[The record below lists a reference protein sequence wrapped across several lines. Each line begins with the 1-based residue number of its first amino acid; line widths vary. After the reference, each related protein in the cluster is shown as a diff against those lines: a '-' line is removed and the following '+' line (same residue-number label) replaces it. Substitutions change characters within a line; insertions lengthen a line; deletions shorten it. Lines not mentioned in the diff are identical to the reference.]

1 MPNDATYEILAGLQE
16 KSEAGLTLIAAP
28 TYNIDDMDPRFC
40 MVNLMFSGM
49 YCLVSTKPLDRSH
62 GGRLLIDG
70 EEAPDGLLIPELM
83 PMFGQIVAIRA
94 RIYFRDYDRD
104 YRIRIEELRD
114 LEGKLLEPFEF
125 TIHTLLKHEIGEAF
139 PEHDGIV
146 LQAARESAVLLK
158 NERAA
163 LPLGKGAVLNVFGAG
178 AVIYRSGCLGA
189 GKINPRYSIR
199 VREGVEKYSSL
210 KLNEELYDYYTGEE
224 NILPPADLLERACEK
239 SGTAVIFISR
249 TSSEA
254 QDNKPEKGY
263 YYLTDE
269 ERSLIKGVSDH
280 FDRTVVILNTAY
292 PIETSWMPLVDAVLY
307 VGLPGMAGGRALAEI
322 LEGTVNPSGKL
333 ACTWAADYTDY
344 PSSKNFLTRADI
356 ANSCPDAKFVTT
368 VYEEGLYVG
377 YRYFDTFREGYF
389 EDPKHPA
396 FRFGHG
402 LCYTD
407 FETKTVPCEKALPI
421 PPGKETGASSAC
433 RMKVL
438 VKNTGSLPGKEVI
451 MLYAK
456 LPEGRLEQP
465 KRRLVSFAKT
475 RLLKPGESE
484 TLELTVGLSALRS
497 FDEKEGAWIIEK
509 GTIEF
514 FLGNAKAGELS
525 VPETILIQKAG
536 GRIPSPVEI
545 RELSRFNSEGSA
557 PTGTMTK
564 AWVAERLPNETKRP
578 YQAAHERKRS
588 AHTAFLEKMTD
599 EELCRLLVGG
609 RTGWG
614 LEDNGFAG
622 MLATDADCLK
632 KYNLPEY
639 YFSDGNNGLN
649 LFEPNIG
656 FPTSGT
662 MAASWNEE
670 LLYEEGKA
678 IAEEAIP
685 RGMNCILAPALNLQR
700 NILCGRHT
708 EYFSEDPY
716 LAGRLA
722 GQENRGFEENGVS
735 GCMKHFFANNQEL
748 MRNLNHSL
756 MTERAA
762 RELYLAAF
770 GFAFEVKEPD
780 TVMTGYNA
788 ANGCYCANDPALL
801 QGILRDE
808 MGFTGL
814 VMTDWNGYGDQ
825 GPEGLINAG
834 IGFIAPGSPDDS
846 ITKPLMEA
854 VKDGRLTRETLLLR
868 AEELLDVVYRHRKE
882 KR

>member
-16 KSEAGLTLIAAP
+16 KSEAELSLIAAP

-49 YCLVSTKPLDRSH
+49 YCLIATKPLDREH
-62 GGRLLIDG
+62 GGKLLIDG
-70 EEAPDGLLIPELM
+70 AEAPDGLVIPELM

-94 RIYFRDYDRD
+94 RKYLQGYDRD
-104 YRIRIEELRD
+104 YKIRIED
-114 LEGKLLEPFEF
+114 LQDFEGKPLEPFEF
-125 TIHTLLKHEIGEAF
+125 TIHTLPKHEPGEAF
-139 PEHDGIV
+139 PEHDEIV

-163 LPLGKGAVLNVFGAG
+163 LPLGKGAVLNAFGAG
-178 AVIYRSGCLGA
+178 AVVYRSGCLGA

-199 VREGVEKYSSL
+199 VREGADKYSSL
-210 KLNEELYDYYTGEE
+210 KLNEELYGFYTAEE
-224 NILPPADLLERACEK
+224 NVLPPADMLHRALEK
-239 SGTAVIFISR
+239 SGTAVVFISR

-254 QDNKPEKGY
+254 QDNRPEKGH

-269 ERSLIKGVSDH
+269 ERRLIEGVSDC
-280 FDRTVVILNTAY
+280 FDKTVVVLNTAY

-307 VGLPGMAGGRALAEI
+307 VGLPGMTGGRALAEI

-333 ACTWAADYTDY
+333 ACTWAADYYDY
-344 PSSKNFLTRADI
+344 PSSGNFLTRADVTK
-356 ANSCPDAKFVTT
+356 SCPDAKFVTT
-368 VYEEGLYVG
+368 VYEEGIYVG

-389 EDPKHPA
+389 NDPKCPA

-402 LCYTD
+402 LSYTD
-407 FETKTVPCEKALPI
+407 FEANAVPGEVFISGQAADAD
-421 PPGKETGASSAC
+421 GSSAAAQFS
-433 RMKVL
+433 VS
-438 VKNTGSLPGKEVI
+438 VKNTGSYSGKEVV
-451 MLYAK
+451 MLFAK
-456 LPEGRLEQP
+456 LPQGHLEQP
-465 KRRLVSFAKT
+465 ERRLVSFAKT
-475 RLLKPGESE
+475 GILKPGETE
-484 TLELTVGLSALRS
+484 TVNLTVSLSALRS
-497 FDEKEGAWIIEK
+497 FDEKGGVWLIEN

-514 FLGNAKAGELS
+514 FLGSEKAGQLT
-525 VPETILIQKAG
+525 VPETIILQKAG
-536 GRIPSPVEI
+536 GRIPAPIVV
-545 RELSRFNSEGSA
+545 RELSRYNPEGSA
-557 PTGTMTK
+557 QTGTMTK
-564 AWVAERLPNETKRP
+564 AWNTDKLP
-578 YQAAHERKRS
+578 YERKRPNQKV
-588 AHTAFLEKMTD
+588 HKKGQCKYTGFLNQMSD
-599 EELCRLLVGG
+599 EELIRLLVGG

-622 MLATDADCLK
+622 MLATDAECLK
-632 KYNLPEY
+632 KYHLPAY

-670 LLYEEGKA
+670 LLYNEGKA
-678 IAEEAIP
+678 IAEEAVP

-756 MTERAA
+756 MTERTA

-788 ANGCYCANDPALL
+788 ANGCYCSNDPALL

-825 GPEGLINAG
+825 GPEGLLTAG

-846 ITKPLMEA
+846 ITKPLTDA
-854 VKDGRLTRETLLLR
+854 VRDGRITRETLLSR
-868 AEELLDVVYRHRKE
+868 AAELLEVVFRHRE
-882 KR
+882 VI

>member
-16 KSEAGLTLIAAP
+16 KSEAGLSLIAAP

-49 YCLVSTKPLDRSH
+49 YCLVSTKPLDREH
-62 GGRLLIDG
+62 GGKLIIDG
-70 EEAPDGLLIPELM
+70 EEAPFGLLIPELM

-94 RIYFRDYDRD
+94 RKYLKDYDRD
-104 YRIRIEELRD
+104 YKIRIEALRD
-114 LEGKLLEPFEF
+114 LEGKTLEAFEF
-125 TIHTLLKHEIGEAF
+125 TIHTLPKHEVGEAF
-139 PEHDGIV
+139 PEHDEIV

-163 LPLGKGAVLNVFGAG
+163 LPLEKDAVLNAFGAG
-178 AVIYRSGCLGA
+178 AVVYRSGCLGA

-199 VREGVEKYSSL
+199 VKEGVEKYSSL
-210 KLNEELYDYYTGEE
+210 KLNEELYDFYTGEE
-224 NILPPADLLERACEK
+224 NVLPPAELLERAIEK
-239 SGTAVIFISR
+239 SGTAVVFISR

-254 QDNKPEKGY
+254 QDNKPVEGQ
-263 YYLTDE
+263 YYLTQE
-269 ERSLIKGVSDH
+269 ERKLIQGVSEA
-280 FDRTVVILNTAY
+280 FDKTVVILNTAY

-333 ACTWAADYTDY
+333 ACTWAADYKDY
-344 PSSKNFLTRADI
+344 PSSKNFLTRAD
-356 ANSCPDAKFVTT
+356 AEKSCPDAKFVTT
-368 VYEEGLYVG
+368 VYEEGLYIG

-389 EDPKHPA
+389 ENPGRPA

-402 LCYTD
+402 ISYTD
-407 FETKTVPCEKALPI
+407 FETKLLSCEKRI
-421 PPGKETGASSAC
+421 PKEEDAGAKRQNPA
-433 RMKVL
+433 RFTVL
-438 VKNTGSLPGKEVI
+438 VKNTGSCAGKETV
-451 MLYAK
+451 MFYAK

-465 KRRLVSFAKT
+465 ERRLVSFAKT
-475 RLLKPGESE
+475 RLLKPGETE
-484 TLELTVGLSALRS
+484 TLELTVSQTALRS
-497 FDEKEGAWIIEK
+497 FDEKEGMWLIEK

-514 FLGNAKAGELS
+514 FLGNEKTGEL
-525 VPETILIQKAG
+525 VIPETIVLQKAG
-536 GRIPSPVEI
+536 GRIPSPVAI
-545 RELSRFNSEGSA
+545 RELSKHNPEGSA
-557 PTGTMTK
+557 LTGTMTMAWNTESLPFEVKREDPAGSIKK
-564 AWVAERLPNETKRP
+564 AEGHVELLR
-578 YQAAHERKRS
+578 Q
-588 AHTAFLEKMTD
+588 MTD

-622 MLATDADCLK
+622 MLATDVECLQ
-632 KYNLPEY
+632 KYDLPEY

-716 LAGRLA
+716 LAGRLS

-756 MTERAA
+756 MTERTA

-825 GPEGLINAG
+825 GPEGLLNAG

-854 VKDGRLTRETLLLR
+854 LKDGRLTRETLLLR
-868 AEELLDVVYRHRKE
+868 AEELLDIVYRHRE
-882 KR
+882 N

>member
-1 MPNDATYEILAGLQE
+1 MAD
-16 KSEAGLTLIAAP
+16 
-28 TYNIDDMDPRFC
+28 RF
-40 MVNLMFSGM
+40 
-49 YCLVSTKPLDRSH
+49 
-62 GGRLLIDG
+62 
-70 EEAPDGLLIPELM
+70 E
-83 PMFGQIVAIRA
+83 
-94 RIYFRDYDRD
+94 
-104 YRIRIEELRD
+104 
-114 LEGKLLEPFEF
+114 
-125 TIHTLLKHEIGEAF
+125 
-139 PEHDGIV
+139 
-146 LQAARESAVLLK
+146 
-158 NERAA
+158 
-163 LPLGKGAVLNVFGAG
+163 
-178 AVIYRSGCLGA
+178 
-189 GKINPRYSIR
+189 
-199 VREGVEKYSSL
+199 
-210 KLNEELYDYYTGEE
+210 
-224 NILPPADLLERACEK
+224 
-239 SGTAVIFISR
+239 
-249 TSSEA
+249 
-254 QDNKPEKGY
+254 
-263 YYLTDE
+263 
-269 ERSLIKGVSDH
+269 
-280 FDRTVVILNTAY
+280 RTVVVLNTAY
-292 PIETSWMPLVDAVLY
+292 PVETSWMPFVDAVLY

-344 PSSKNFLTRADI
+344 PSSQNFLTRAEL
-356 ANSCPDAKFVTT
+356 AGSCPDAKFVTT

-377 YRYFDTFREGYF
+377 YRYFDTFREGFFKNPEY
-389 EDPKHPA
+389 PA

-402 LCYTD
+402 LSYTN
-407 FETKTVPCEKALPI
+407 FEIKLLSCEKRMPK
-421 PPGKETGASSAC
+421 KEDAKVKRQNPARFT
-433 RMKVL
+433 VL
-438 VKNTGSLPGKEVI
+438 VKNTGSRAGKETV

-465 KRRLVSFAKT
+465 ERRLISFAKT
-475 RLLKPGESE
+475 GLLKPGETE
-484 TLELTVGLSALRS
+484 TVDLTVSLSALRS
-497 FDEKEGAWIIEK
+497 FDEKEGVWLIEQ

-514 FLGNAKAGELS
+514 FLGNEKVAELLI
-525 VPETILIQKAG
+525 PETITLERAG
-536 GRIPSPVEI
+536 GRIPAPVAI
-545 RELSRFNSEGSA
+545 RELSRYNPKESA

-564 AWVAERLPNETKRP
+564 GWNTEKLPFEVKRDDP
-578 YQAAHERKRS
+578 AGCLQKPEGHMELLRQ
-588 AHTAFLEKMTD
+588 MTD
-599 EELCRLLVGG
+599 RELCRLLVGG

-622 MLATDADCLK
+622 MLASDAECLR
-632 KYNLPEY
+632 KYNLPGY

-649 LFEPNIG
+649 LFDPNIG

-735 GCMKHFFANNQEL
+735 GCMKHFFANNQEM

-756 MTERAA
+756 MRERTA
-762 RELYLAAF
+762 REMYLAAF

-788 ANGCYCANDPALL
+788 ANGCYCSNDPALL

-825 GPEGLINAG
+825 GPEGLLNAG
-834 IGFIAPGSPDDS
+834 IGFIAPGNPDDS

-854 VKDGRLTRETLLLR
+854 VKEGRLTRETLLSR
-868 AEELLDVVYRHRKE
+868 AEELLDVVYQHRKE
-882 KR
+882 KL